1 MAPRR
6 FNPNHEA
13 WLPILE
19 TDRVGRRYKAMYSNT
34 ARAHEMDTVRD
45 WVVICREGAEE
56 GGQWTIVTSKFGK
69 LRGRRI
75 VRGLEHECAQHYAQ
89 PSAHALSLF
98 DLDAQQGLD
107 PPLSDRSFE

>member
-1 MAPRR
+1 VAPRR

-19 TDRVGRRYKAMYSNT
+19 NGPGRPSLQGDVFHT
-34 ARAHEMDTVRD
+34 ARAHEMETVRD

-75 VRGLEHECAQHYAQ
+75 VRG
-89 PSAHALSLF
+89 PSTSAPSTMPNLRRTLS
-98 DLDAQQGLD
+98 AC
-107 PPLSDRSFE
+107 ST